1 MFLVCESSI
10 IAKWY
15 GNNMKKRNIAEVLL
29 IKEIKPTLNRQDQSI
44 ALRLFNQSEPNVYFS
59 KLVKQQFI

>member
-1 MFLVCESSI
+1 
-10 IAKWY
+10 
-15 GNNMKKRNIAEVLL
+15 MKKRKIAEARL
-29 IKEIKPTLNRQDQSI
+29 IKEVKPTLNRQDQSK